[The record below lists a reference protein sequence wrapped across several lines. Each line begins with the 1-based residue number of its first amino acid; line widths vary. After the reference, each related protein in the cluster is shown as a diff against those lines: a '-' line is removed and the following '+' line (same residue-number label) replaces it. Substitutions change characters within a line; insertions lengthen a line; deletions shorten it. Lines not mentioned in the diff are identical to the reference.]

1 MALGCAC
8 KLYTLHTVGY
18 RNNIR
23 LSQTVQSAAAAAA
36 AAPLLTR
43 ASSQIPTV
51 AAMPSGHHSSQ
62 TPTDT
67 STVSQ
72 TNATDSTAPNS
83 HRSTPTGIINNLS
96 NIFRRNN
103 SSINNPGTERTANA
117 SVSSS
122 LSANQSTTESDV
134 ANSATNA
141 NNGYQFNFNTTTNS
155 TGSDSNNVPPGE
167 LPLPH
172 HLIAPPT
179 YNQTMGLVDE
189 YEQRQLAFIEHVRS
203 ILAQQQSQ
211 NGGTSGSSGLN
222 LINLSSS
229 GQSSFSAL
237 TLIPTVTSSSTT
249 VHRVSSSSRRSHS
262 GRHHRHH
269 YHNRPSSNNVD
280 SSQASGAANG
290 ANSIS
295 DQINTIVSGG
305 AAGSA
310 SGSSGS
316 GSSRSHR
323 SHRHH
328 YRHSNHSQAR
338 GHNIHHHITNN
349 LTQVNFDA
357 NRRGKFLSFFWIK
370 LKD

>member
-43 ASSQIPTV
+43 ANSQIPTV
-51 AAMPSGHHSSQ
+51 AALPSGHHSSQ
-62 TPTDT
+62 TPTDI

-72 TNATDSTAPNS
+72 TNATNNTAPNS
-83 HRSTPTGIINNLS
+83 HRSTSTGLINNFS

-103 SSINNPGTERTANA
+103 SSNTSPETDPSI
-117 SVSSS
+117 
-122 LSANQSTTESDV
+122 LSANQSMTEADV
-134 ANSATNA
+134 ANGTTNA
-141 NNGYQFNFNTTTNS
+141 NNGYQFNFNTTSNS
-155 TGSDSNNVPPGE
+155 TGSGTNSVPPGE

-211 NGGTSGSSGLN
+211 NGGSSGSSGLN
-222 LINLSSS
+222 LINLNSA

-262 GRHHRHH
+262 GRRHRNH
-269 YHNRPSSNNVD
+269 YHNRSSSNNVD
-280 SSQASGAANG
+280 SMANQAGGAANG
-290 ANSIS
+290 ANSMS
-295 DQINTIVSGG
+295 DQMNTIVSG
-305 AAGSA
+305 AAVGSA

-357 NRRGKFLSFFWIK
+357 NRRGKLLSSFGSN
-370 LKD
+370 